1 MLGRSPYGRDD
12 HPGGPPLPE
21 AEERVETSFV
31 RGTGPYARRMWR
43 SLGALSTMMML
54 VFTAAAGYGSET
66 AGVVFAHATAAVA
79 GFFIGGY
86 FGVVRAQRAGPR
98 VGRPLPIVGAMMGA
112 AISLAMAA
120 TFFVVIWPSL

>member
-12 HPGGPPLPE
+12 HPAGPPLPE

-31 RGTGPYARRMWR
+31 RGTGPYARKMWR
-43 SLGALSTMMML
+43 SLGSLSTLMML
-54 VFTAAAGYGSET
+54 TITAAAGFGSET
-66 AGVVFAHATAAVA
+66 AGVVFAHFTAGVV
-79 GFFIGGY
+79 GFFVGGY
-86 FGVVRAQRAGPR
+86 FGVIRAQRAGPR
-98 VGRPLPIVGAMMGA
+98 VGRPLPIVGAVLGA